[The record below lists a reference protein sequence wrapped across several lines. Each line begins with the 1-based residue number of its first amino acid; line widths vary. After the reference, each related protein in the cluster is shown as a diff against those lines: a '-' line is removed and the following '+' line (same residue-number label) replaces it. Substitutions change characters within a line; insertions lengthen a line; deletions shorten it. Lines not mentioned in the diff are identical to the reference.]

1 MDLDVVAHG
10 GGAIVEIGLD
20 FAEPRAQVLR
30 QTSLVERARTSTTS
44 VDVTTLARCWIRCR
58 GAAKPRST
66 RSGARLT
73 RFDQLDRD
81 GVAVA
86 ERRVVNELR
95 RLTARAD
102 VHHRDVLLDEE
113 ERPGTE
119 LIDQPAHGRLD
130 ALDDIGAKVRL
141 SELRSEKVLRH
152 VTALGSC
159 SR

>member
-44 VDVTTLARCWIRCR
+44 VDVTTLARCWIRGR

-73 RFDQLDRD
+73 RFNQLDRD
-81 GVAVA
+81 VVAVA

-102 VHHRDVLLDEE
+102 VHQRDVLDEE

-130 ALDDIGAKVRL
+130 ALDDIGATVRL
-141 SELRSEKVLRH
+141 AELRSEKVLRH